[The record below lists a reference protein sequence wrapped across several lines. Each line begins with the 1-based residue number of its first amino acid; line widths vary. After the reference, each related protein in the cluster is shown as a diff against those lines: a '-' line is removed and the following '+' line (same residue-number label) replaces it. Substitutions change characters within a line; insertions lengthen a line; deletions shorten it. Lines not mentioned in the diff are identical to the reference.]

1 VAHVT
6 LELPE
11 SLRGEL
17 KEPLGPVET
26 DAETLLSSI
35 DGPLITV
42 GDIVTYHLRAAG
54 VSPAVALFDDRTKRE
69 PVDEE
74 IDAALSN
81 ADVSVPN
88 PAGTLTDELLSAIHA
103 AIDDD
108 APVAIRVAGEE
119 DLATLPAIVAAPD
132 GASVAYGQPGEGMVH
147 VRVTPETRNR
157 ARDLLER
164 MDGDSEH
171 ALAVLTS

>member
-1 VAHVT
+1 MPRVT
-6 LELPE
+6 LELPK
-11 SLRGEL
+11 SLRADL

-26 DAETLLSSI
+26 DVETLLASI

-42 GDIVTYHLRAAG
+42 GDIVTYHIEAAG
-54 VSPAVALFDDRTKRE
+54 VSPAVALFDDRTERE
-69 PVDEE
+69 PVAEE
-74 IDAALSN
+74 IEAALSN
-81 ADVSVPN
+81 ADASVAN
-88 PAGTLTDELLSAIHA
+88 PAGTLTHELLSAIRA

-147 VRVTPETRNR
+147 VRVTPETRSR

-164 MDGDSEH
+164 MDGDPEH
-171 ALAVLTS
+171 ALTVLAS